1 VVKERYPRRAAWLRE
16 QLSSRKLNRH
26 TLHANG
32 GPDRAS
38 TQKILDGLSVR
49 EDVLEKVARALSFK
63 GPQVKLQDIPR
74 D

>member
-1 VVKERYPRRAAWLRE
+1 MVTRFPRRAAWLRE
-16 QLSSRKLNRH
+16 QLSRRELNRH

-49 EDVLEKVARALSFK
+49 EDVLEKVARALSFE
-63 GPQVKLQDIPR
+63 GPHVTLLDIPQ